1 MRNNIVFR
9 EYISNLFNAIQAD
22 IELNNET
29 MKWNLRKEILA
40 TLAKPKDLI
49 LDDISSFN
57 KYDFR
62 AFQVIYHLIER
73 NEDFN
78 RKFNDLF
85 IQNFINQL
93 LKKQTLQ
100 LQSFLIMIRQAEDV
114 TVLIENELD
123 FCVPQKFSYI
133 TKNIY
138 SIESLKTLS
147 ESIPESKIASTDVMM
162 SEPRPALVIFKT
174 EKRGWG
180 IKALTKITNGENSLN
195 HF

>member
-1 MRNNIVFR
+1 
-9 EYISNLFNAIQAD
+9 
-22 IELNNET
+22 

-62 AFQVIYHLIER
+62 AFQVIHHLIKR

-78 RKFNDLF
+78 RKFNNLF

-100 LQSFLIMIRQAEDV
+100 FQNFLVMIRQAEDV
-114 TVLIENELD
+114 TVLIENEID

-133 TKNIY
+133 TRNIY

-147 ESIPESKIASTDVMM
+147 DSVPESRIASTDVLMNG
-162 SEPRPALVIFKT
+162 PRPALSIFKT

-180 IKALTKITNGENSLN
+180 IKALTKITNGEILLN
-195 HF
+195 QC